1 MYVEHGTGIRALLT
15 WLGGEPRGKTP
26 LSGFAAVPPVMWNR
40 PAMIHRQQ
48 MWGLEI
54 KSVPDGSTDA
64 HDSQHL
70 LHII

>member
-1 MYVEHGTGIRALLT
+1 MSIDAG
-15 WLGGEPRGKTP
+15 
-26 LSGFAAVPPVMWNR
+26 MW
-40 PAMIHRQQ
+40 Q

-64 HDSQHL
+64 HHSQRL